1 MRSSGNGSLIAIE
14 SAWVACCGRKV
25 VCGFAFRVEREVVAA
40 EQPDPAGG
48 FRLRRPVP
56 CITANKVQDYRH
68 LPNPGI
74 DTSLRSCPDPG
85 EEQRKEFPM
94 KGRLARLAAVGC
106 AATAASV
113 LGAMPAAAHNA
124 GHIFLPS
131 GACVEIGSLKESPG
145 DLDLIPETPDP
156 PFDEYGAS
164 FAGSQG
170 STPIIPGACP

>member
-1 MRSSGNGSLIAIE
+1 MN
-14 SAWVACCGRKV
+14 
-25 VCGFAFRVEREVVAA
+25 
-40 EQPDPAGG
+40 
-48 FRLRRPVP
+48 
-56 CITANKVQDYRH
+56 
-68 LPNPGI
+68 
-74 DTSLRSCPDPG
+74 
-85 EEQRKEFPM
+85 
-94 KGRLARLAAVGC
+94 GRLARLAAVGC

-131 GACVEIGSLKESPG
+131 DTCIEIGSFKESPG

-170 STPIIPGACP
+170 RTPIIPGACP